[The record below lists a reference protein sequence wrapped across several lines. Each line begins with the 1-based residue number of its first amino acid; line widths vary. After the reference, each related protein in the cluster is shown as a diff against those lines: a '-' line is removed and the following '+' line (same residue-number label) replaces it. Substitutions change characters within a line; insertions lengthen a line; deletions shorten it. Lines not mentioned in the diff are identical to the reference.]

1 MLVLTIFLTSL
12 LVVAFSIPPI
22 INLAFKKRLFDD
34 PSEERKVHKRIVPN
48 FGGVAIFTGFVFTSC
63 LFISHQLLPEASI
76 LMAAGLILFTIGLKD
91 DIIGLSPL
99 VKFVAQFTNAIIIT
113 VVADIRIDNLQG
125 LMGVGVLDYYVS
137 VALTVVFIVGV
148 VNAFNLID
156 GVDCLAA
163 SLGVM
168 LSIIFAALF
177 FEANELG
184 WAYLSVSLCGALIGF
199 LIFNITPAKIFMGD
213 SGSLVLGFIAV
224 VLSIKYIQ
232 ISGSNTLN
240 LGVLPITSSF
250 GLIASILLI
259 PIFDT
264 LRVFTLR
271 IVKGKSPFD
280 ADSNHLHHRLL
291 FLGFSHLQVTLIL
304 VIVNTI
310 FVTITLLCQPI
321 GNAQLISL
329 LILSAL
335 AANGLLTL
343 YIERYKASLIKA
355 RPVAPADENDNYA
368 ERILEAINKD

>member
-22 INLAFKKRLFDD
+22 INLAFKKRLFDE

-63 LFISHQLLPEASI
+63 LFISHELLPQASI

-91 DIIGLSPL
+91 DMIGLSPL
-99 VKFVAQFTNAIIIT
+99 VKFVAQFTNAIIVA
-113 VVADIRIDNLQG
+113 VVADIRIESLQG
-125 LMGVGVLDYYVS
+125 IMGFGQLDYYVS
-137 VALTVVFIVGV
+137 VALTVIFIVGV

-168 LSIIFAALF
+168 VSVIFACLF

-184 WAYLSVSLCGALIGF
+184 WAYLSICLCGALIGF
-199 LIFNITPAKIFMGD
+199 LIFNVTPAKIFMGD

-224 VLSIKYIQ
+224 TLGVKYIQ
-232 ISGSNTLN
+232 LADVRELHFSM
-240 LGVLPITSSF
+240 LPITSTF
-250 GLIASILLI
+250 GLVASILLI

-271 IVKGKSPFD
+271 IVKGRSPFE

-304 VIVNTI
+304 VLTNTV
-310 FVTITLLCQPI
+310 FVVMTLLCQSI
-321 GNAQLISL
+321 GNGQLLSL
-329 LILSAL
+329 LILTSL
-335 AANGLLTL
+335 SANGLLTL
-343 YIERYKASLIKA
+343 YIERYKASLIKV
-355 RPVAPADENDNYA
+355 RPEPTEDKRAFADQ
-368 ERILEAINKD
+368 ILESINKN